1 MKTVIKTVKTTIIA
15 KGDNNL
21 NYNYVEVKN
30 SDEEAIK
37 KMSALASTIVK
48 EYYEPLLGKEQ
59 NDYMIDKFQSVDG
72 VKKQLEEGYKYYF
85 VRDIDDKSLG
95 FISFCSRKTDLYLSK
110 FYLHKDFRG
119 KGISKD
125 MLKFVIEEA
134 KELGLPSIVLNVNK
148 YNDLAISAYE
158 RLGFTRI
165 GEEKNDIDHG
175 YYMDDYVYTY
185 LID

>member
-1 MKTVIKTVKTTIIA
+1 MNYKYIDVKYTDA
-15 KGDNNL
+15 
-21 NYNYVEVKN
+21 
-30 SDEEAIK
+30 EAIK
-37 KMSALASTIVK
+37 EMSDLASTIVK
-48 EYYEPLLGKEQ
+48 EYYDPLLGKEQ
-59 NDYMIDKFQSVDG
+59 NDYMIGKFQSASG
-72 VKKQLEEGYKYYF
+72 ITKQLEQGYKYYF
-85 VRDIDDKSLG
+85 VRDIDDKNLG